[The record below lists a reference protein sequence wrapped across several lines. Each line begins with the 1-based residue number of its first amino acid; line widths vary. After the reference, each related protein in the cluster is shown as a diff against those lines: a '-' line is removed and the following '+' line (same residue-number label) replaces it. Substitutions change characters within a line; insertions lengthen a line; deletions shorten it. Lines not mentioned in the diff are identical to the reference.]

1 MKNWF
6 ILFSCFCIA
15 CGNNT
20 TKENTTFQLEVGDIL
35 FQDLDSSPLCDAI
48 ELVTPGYNGANFS
61 HIGLIVSDNDTLKV
75 LESIPPKVIL
85 TKLDDFLNRSSD
97 QNGEPK
103 VIVGRLNDEYKN
115 TIPKAI
121 EFANKQIGVDYDK
134 IFLLDNGQ
142 YYCSELIYEAFI
154 SDSIFADIRITSVF
168 SAAAKSLT
176 FLTYSLSTNKSPPK
190 TPVTFKLF
198 NLFFSS
204 TSLSSFNTSKET
216 YSPGYNFL
224 NELLQFIDEKCV
236 NISLFS

>member
-15 CGNNT
+15 YGNNT
-20 TKENTTFQLEVGDIL
+20 NKEDTTFQLEVGDIL

-121 EFANKQIGVDYDK
+121 QFAKKQIGVDYDEVF
-134 IFLLDNGQ
+134 ILDNDK
-142 YYCSELIYEAFI
+142 YYCSELIYEAF
-154 SDSIFADIRITSVF
+154 SKDSIFQ
-168 SAAAKSLT
+168 LQPMT
-176 FLTYSLSTNKSPPK
+176 FLHPETKDTLETWKEYYSDLGVEIPQNKLGINPGIMSLS
-190 TPVTFKLF
+190 
-198 NLFFSS
+198 
-204 TSLSSFNTSKET
+204 
-216 YSPGYNFL
+216 
-224 NELLQFIDEKCV
+224 EK
-236 NISLFS
+236 IEIIHFYGIPDGIKK

>member
-20 TKENTTFQLEVGDIL
+20 NKEDTTFQLEVGDIL

-121 EFANKQIGVDYDK
+121 QFAKKQIGVDYDEVF
-134 IFLLDNGQ
+134 ILDNDK
-142 YYCSELIYEAFI
+142 YYCSELIYEAF
-154 SDSIFADIRITSVF
+154 SKDSIFQ
-168 SAAAKSLT
+168 LQPMT
-176 FLTYSLSTNKSPPK
+176 FLHPETKDTLETWKEYYSDLGVEIPQNKLGINPGIMSLS
-190 TPVTFKLF
+190 
-198 NLFFSS
+198 
-204 TSLSSFNTSKET
+204 
-216 YSPGYNFL
+216 
-224 NELLQFIDEKCV
+224 EK
-236 NISLFS
+236 IEIIHFYGIPDGMKK

>member
-121 EFANKQIGVDYDK
+121 QFAKKQIGVDYDEVF
-134 IFLLDNGQ
+134 ILDNDK
-142 YYCSELIYEAFI
+142 YYCSELIYEAF
-154 SDSIFADIRITSVF
+154 SKDSIFQ
-168 SAAAKSLT
+168 LQPMT
-176 FLTYSLSTNKSPPK
+176 FLHPDTKDTLETWKEYYSDLGVEIPQNKLGINPGIMSLS
-190 TPVTFKLF
+190 
-198 NLFFSS
+198 
-204 TSLSSFNTSKET
+204 
-216 YSPGYNFL
+216 
-224 NELLQFIDEKCV
+224 EK
-236 NISLFS
+236 IEIIHFYGIPDGIKK

>member
-121 EFANKQIGVDYDK
+121 QFAKKQIGVDYDEVF
-134 IFLLDNGQ
+134 ILDNDK
-142 YYCSELIYEAFI
+142 YYCSELIYEAF
-154 SDSIFADIRITSVF
+154 SKDSIFQ
-168 SAAAKSLT
+168 LQPMT
-176 FLTYSLSTNKSPPK
+176 FLHPETKDTLETWKEYYSDLGVEIPQNKLGINPGIMSLS
-190 TPVTFKLF
+190 
-198 NLFFSS
+198 
-204 TSLSSFNTSKET
+204 
-216 YSPGYNFL
+216 
-224 NELLQFIDEKCV
+224 EK
-236 NISLFS
+236 IEIIHFYGIPDGIKK